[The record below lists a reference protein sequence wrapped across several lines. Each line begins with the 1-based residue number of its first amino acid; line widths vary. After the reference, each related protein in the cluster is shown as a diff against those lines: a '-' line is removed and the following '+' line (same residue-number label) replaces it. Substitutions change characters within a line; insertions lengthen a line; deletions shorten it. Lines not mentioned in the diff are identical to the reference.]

1 MKTENWNGYDIRFV
15 EVDNEWFAIG
25 NDVTT
30 ALEYKN
36 GRKAIR
42 DHVEEQDKNTVT
54 IRSGIKGNPNKLVI
68 SEFGIYD
75 LIFNSKMPQAKE
87 FKRWVFNVIKTLRE
101 ETGLQGFEVFRLLD
115 KDHQKKAMFK
125 LRNGLKHPVQVNF
138 IKANTVANKAISNKY
153 GYPKMVK
160 KGEMS
165 PQMLVEREGVLDD
178 VVQLMELKDK
188 YNLDISVSKTIY
200 QGME

>member
-101 ETGLQGFEVFRLLD
+101 ETGLQGFEVFSPIRQGSS
-115 KDHQKKAMFK
+115 KEG
-125 LRNGLKHPVQVNF
+125 NVQIAQRF
-138 IKANTVANKAISNKY
+138 ETSC
-153 GYPKMVK
+153 
-160 KGEMS
+160 S
-165 PQMLVEREGVLDD
+165 SQF
-178 VVQLMELKDK
+178 
-188 YNLDISVSKTIY
+188 Y
-200 QGME
+200 QGQHGS

>member
-101 ETGLQGFEVFRLLD
+101 STGLQGFEVFRMLD
-115 KDHQKKAMFK
+115 KEHQKTAMNK
-125 LRNGLKHPVQVNF
+125 LRDGLKRPVRVNF

-153 GYPKMVK
+153 DYPKMIK
-160 KGEMS
+160 KNEMT
-165 PQMLVEREGVLDD
+165 PQMLAERESILDD
-178 VVQLMELKDK
+178 TVQLMELQDK
-188 YNLDISVSKTIY
+188 YGLDLSVSKTIY
-200 QGME
+200 AGIK